1 MKLHKLLGGDGE
13 ARGKSAN
20 STHSSANKHFYV
32 E

>member
-1 MKLHKLLGGDGE
+1 MKLRKYLEGTGE